1 MHKCMNWKA
10 INFDWNQVRSFLAT
24 AEEGSFSAAARVL
37 EQTQPTVGRQ
47 VANLEQSLGI
57 TLFERVGKSLKL
69 TAAGT
74 ELLLHVREMAD
85 VASRISLTA
94 TSQSQAIEGQV
105 RITASDVMSAFQLPP
120 ILKQIR
126 LAAPRLEIDVVA
138 ANDIRDIQR
147 READIAIRH
156 VRPTQPDLI
165 ARLVAEATAN
175 FYAAPSYL
183 DQVGRPKNADDLA
196 KLDFVG
202 FGDVDTMIGFLNP
215 AGIDVTRQNFRIG
228 SQSGIVSWEM
238 VRHGFGVSVM
248 SDDIAALTP
257 GIERVLP
264 DREPFKFPIWLATHS
279 ELHTAKRI
287 RLVFD
292 QLAER
297 LGDQTSR
304 NT

>member
-1 MHKCMNWKA
+1 MNWKA

-47 VANLEQSLGI
+47 VAALERALGV
-57 TLFERVGKSLKL
+57 TLFERVGKSLNL
-69 TAAGT
+69 TTAGA
-74 ELLLHVREMAD
+74 ELLLHVREMAE
-85 VASRISLTA
+85 VANRISLTA

-105 RITASDVMSAFQLPP
+105 RVTASDVMSFYQLPP

-126 LAAPRLEIDVVA
+126 LTAPRLEINIVA

-156 VRPTQPDLI
+156 VRPTQPNLI
-165 ARLVAEATAN
+165 AKLVAEATAH

-183 DQVGRPKNADDLA
+183 DQVGRPTDEEELA
-196 KLDFVG
+196 GLDFVG

-215 AGIDVTRQNFRIG
+215 AGVPLTRKNFRIG
-228 SQSGIVSWEM
+228 SKSGIVSWEL
-238 VRHGFGVSVM
+238 VRQGFGISVM
-248 SDDIAALTP
+248 SDDVAALTP
-257 GIERVLP
+257 GVERVLP
-264 DREPFKFPIWLATHS
+264 EREPFKFPVWLATHS
-279 ELHTAKRI
+279 ELQTARRI

-292 QLAER
+292 ELAAR
-297 LGDQTSR
+297 LSAPAIM
-304 NT
+304 